1 MIDVVYEVKKLLKTF
16 RFPPQAN
23 RFPTRVRK
31 LFSLLVISIYSFLRS
46 NAATLTDAIAGASRQ
61 RQNKIKEVS
70 PPQNVYRERKFIL
83 HYRSKGANRFLL
95 LFRSLAMNNINE
107 TNQT

>member
-46 NAATLTDAIAGASRQ
+46 NATTPTDAIAEASRQ
-61 RQNKIKEVS
+61 RQKEIKEVS
-70 PPQNVYRERKFIL
+70 PPQNVYQGKFIL
-83 HYRSKGANRFLL
+83 HYRSKGANRFLCFS
-95 LFRSLAMNNINE
+95 LFGNE
-107 TNQT
+107 